1 MKQIMQNMRDGETSI
16 INAPAPVATSG
27 HVIVHTTRSLIS
39 AGTERMLVDFGRA
52 SWIEKARQQP
62 EKVRMVLDKMRT
74 DGVLTT
80 LEAVQSKLSE
90 PLALGYC
97 NVGVVAEVGAGVDHL
112 RKGDRVVS
120 NGNHADVVRVPRNL
134 CARIPDSVDDD
145 SAAFVVLASIGLQ
158 GIRLA
163 APTLGEAFVVMGVG
177 LIGLLTV
184 QLLRA
189 HGCRVLAI
197 DFDTDRLALARRFGA
212 HTCDLGKG
220 EDPVATGLEFSR
232 GQGVDGVLVTASTSS
247 SDPMSQA
254 AKMSRK
260 RGRIVLI
267 GVAGL
272 ELNRSDFYEKEL
284 TFQVSCSYGPG
295 RYDKSYEAQGRDYP
309 FAFVRWTEQRNF
321 QAILDMLA
329 CGALD
334 VKPLIS
340 HRFSFEGA
348 VEAYEMLTSNRETLG
363 ILLEYRSPEA
373 ERDVRIVSLRPDT
386 TPAIK
391 QSGTAVIGFI
401 GAGNY
406 ASRVLVP
413 AFRKSEASLHTVATT
428 GGTAGAVLGARA
440 GFLEV
445 TTDVHGM
452 LARSEINCIVIA
464 TRHDSHARLAA
475 QSLAVGKHV
484 FVEKPLAVDSE
495 QLEEVREALRTARE
509 HNPGVQLMLG
519 FNRRFA
525 PHVLQMKMLLTT
537 LKTPKSFLMTVNAG
551 AIPADHWTQDAV
563 AGGGRIIGE
572 ACHFIDLMRF
582 LAGAPISSV
591 QARCMAGSPDGIG
604 EDKASITLGFDDG
617 SFGTIMY
624 LANGSNAFP
633 KERIEVFS
641 GSRVLQIDNFRRLT
655 GYGWPNFDKS
665 RLWKQDKG
673 QNACVRAFLDAV
685 KSGMPAIPEEEIFE
699 VTRIT
704 IEAATQLRKQKNK

>member
-1 MKQIMQNMRDGETSI
+1 MYMQQIMQNMRDGETSI

-39 AGTERMLVDFGRA
+39 AGTERMLVDFGKA

-90 PLALGYC
+90 PLPLGYC
-97 NVGVVAEVGAGVDHL
+97 NVGVVAEVGTGVDHL

-197 DFDTDRLALARRFGA
+197 DFDADRLALARRFGA

-220 EDPVATGLEFSR
+220 EDPVAAGLEFSR

-284 TFQVSCSYGPG
+284 TFQVSCS
-295 RYDKSYEAQGRDYP
+295 
-309 FAFVRWTEQRNF
+309 
-321 QAILDMLA
+321 
-329 CGALD
+329 
-334 VKPLIS
+334 
-340 HRFSFEGA
+340 
-348 VEAYEMLTSNRETLG
+348 
-363 ILLEYRSPEA
+363 
-373 ERDVRIVSLRPDT
+373 
-386 TPAIK
+386 
-391 QSGTAVIGFI
+391 
-401 GAGNY
+401 
-406 ASRVLVP
+406 
-413 AFRKSEASLHTVATT
+413 
-428 GGTAGAVLGARA
+428 
-440 GFLEV
+440 
-445 TTDVHGM
+445 
-452 LARSEINCIVIA
+452 
-464 TRHDSHARLAA
+464 
-475 QSLAVGKHV
+475 
-484 FVEKPLAVDSE
+484 
-495 QLEEVREALRTARE
+495 
-509 HNPGVQLMLG
+509 
-519 FNRRFA
+519 
-525 PHVLQMKMLLTT
+525 
-537 LKTPKSFLMTVNAG
+537 
-551 AIPADHWTQDAV
+551 
-563 AGGGRIIGE
+563 
-572 ACHFIDLMRF
+572 
-582 LAGAPISSV
+582 
-591 QARCMAGSPDGIG
+591 
-604 EDKASITLGFDDG
+604 
-617 SFGTIMY
+617 
-624 LANGSNAFP
+624 
-633 KERIEVFS
+633 
-641 GSRVLQIDNFRRLT
+641 
-655 GYGWPNFDKS
+655 
-665 RLWKQDKG
+665 
-673 QNACVRAFLDAV
+673 
-685 KSGMPAIPEEEIFE
+685 
-699 VTRIT
+699 
-704 IEAATQLRKQKNK
+704 